1 VGHPLTRCAE
11 RAIGGGAGALPY
23 GAPVEIVGQVAMTRA
38 LYGRIVRAG
47 LRKLFVRYR
56 IIGALA
62 LAAGALSLA
71 QGDNRALMT
80 AALAAG
86 VFAVL
91 APELTTF
98 LGARKLQLGDGQV
111 WAYRVSPAGAGQTS
125 PVADV
130 SVAWPSVERV
140 DEVGVGWVL
149 RLRAGGFLV
158 LPRAAFD
165 STRLPVV
172 AEMVRTRGPV
182 PRP

>member
-1 VGHPLTRCAE
+1 
-11 RAIGGGAGALPY
+11 
-23 GAPVEIVGQVAMTRA
+23 VEIVGEVAMTRA

-56 IIGALA
+56 IL
-62 LAAGALSLA
+62 GALSLVTGVLSLV
-71 QGDNRALMT
+71 QGDSRAVMV

-91 APELTTF
+91 APDLTTF
-98 LGARKLQLGDGQV
+98 LGARKLRVGDGQV

-140 DEVGVGWVL
+140 DEVAVGWVL

-165 STRLPVV
+165 PTRLPVV
-172 AEMVRTRGPV
+172 AELVRTRGPV

>member
-1 VGHPLTRCAE
+1 M
-11 RAIGGGAGALPY
+11 
-23 GAPVEIVGQVAMTRA
+23 EIVGQVAMTRA

-56 IIGALA
+56 VAGALA
-62 LAAGALSLA
+62 LVAGALYLV
-71 QGDNRALMT
+71 QGDDPVLMVM
-80 AALAAG
+80 ALATG

-91 APELTTF
+91 APELMTVR
-98 LGARKLQLGDGQV
+98 GARKLQLGDGPV

-130 SVAWPSVERV
+130 SVAWPSVQRV
-140 DEVGVGWVL
+140 DEVAVGWVL

-158 LPRAAFD
+158 LPRVAFD
-165 STRLPVV
+165 PARLPVV
-172 AEMVRTRGPV
+172 AELVRTRGPV

>member
-1 VGHPLTRCAE
+1 M
-11 RAIGGGAGALPY
+11 
-23 GAPVEIVGQVAMTRA
+23 EIVGQVAMSRA

-56 IIGALA
+56 ILGALA
-62 LAAGALSLA
+62 IVIGVLTLVL
-71 QGDNRALMT
+71 GDSRAVMVT
-80 AALAAG
+80 ALAGG
-86 VFAVL
+86 VFVVL
-91 APELTTF
+91 APQLMTF
-98 LGARKLQLGDGQV
+98 LGARKLQIGDGQV

-140 DEVGVGWVL
+140 DEVAVGWVL

-165 STRLPVV
+165 PARLPVV
-172 AEMVRTRGPV
+172 AELVRTRGPV

>member
-1 VGHPLTRCAE
+1 
-11 RAIGGGAGALPY
+11 
-23 GAPVEIVGQVAMTRA
+23 MTRA
-38 LYGRIVRAG
+38 LHSGIVRAA
-47 LRKLFVRYR
+47 LRKLFLRYR
-56 IIGALA
+56 LIGAL
-62 LAAGALSLA
+62 LLVTGALSLA
-71 QGDNRALMT
+71 FSADNRMLMALE
-80 AALAAG
+80 LVAG
-86 VFAVL
+86 LFAVL
-91 APELTTF
+91 VPELMTV
-98 LGARKLQLGDGQV
+98 LGARKLGLGDGQV

-140 DEVGVGWVL
+140 DEVGVGWGL
-149 RLRAGGFLV
+149 RLRGGGFLV